1 VLTSLFGLLASI
13 VLGFTTYA
21 QNSISTPFG
30 FHTQTIRHFTQS
42 GQQGNFTLIGS
53 PSFTKGSYTI
63 ADVFGINNEFGLS
76 QGDSE
81 VSDKIWVVDNS
92 NGINEWSQIYYQH
105 AFPPFFTEGWRQIGG
120 GDVDVSTKTIPQNA
134 SIFLQSGLR
143 SLETVR
149 PDMSSVSFAYLL
161 NVPPCVTYEAKSG
174 TFNFF
179 SRGIPVGIS
188 LIDTGIQTSPGYTKS
203 DTFNPADILWL
214 PNGTWNA
221 HTHGYSQFF
230 YTEDFPPFF
239 TEGWKQ
245 VGKGNED
252 MSNILLTSSFAIQTK
267 GPGGEIRIC
276 KPLWA
281 KIETS
286 FPGAPPIPHVEV
298 TIDIDL
304 DRFVINWVSASSNIR
319 YSIEAWDEQSQ
330 QWLTVLVN
338 DPIGSGVVVYNWA
351 SLSALGSAIGRV
363 VSEWI
368 LPPEEQP

>member
-1 VLTSLFGLLASI
+1 MKVLASLFGLLASF
-13 VLGFTTYA
+13 VLGSTTYA
-21 QNSISTPFG
+21 QRSISTPFG

-81 VSDKIWVVDNS
+81 VGDKIWVVDNS
-92 NGINEWSQIYYQH
+92 DGVNEWSQIYYQH

-120 GDVDVSTKTIPQNA
+120 GDFDASTKTIPQNA
-134 SIFLQSGLR
+134 SIFLQSG
-143 SLETVR
+143 VGAINR
-149 PDMSSVSFAYLL
+149 PDMSDVSFGYLL

-179 SRGIPVGIS
+179 SRGIPVGIP
-188 LIDTGIQTSPGYTKS
+188 LTDTGIQVSPGYTKGDS
-203 DTFNPADILWL
+203 QSADILWL
-214 PNGTWNA
+214 PNGVWNA
-221 HTHGYSQFF
+221 QPHGYSQFF
-230 YTEDFPPFF
+230 YTEDLPPFF

-252 MSNILLTSSFAIQTK
+252 MSMVLLTPSFAIQTK
-267 GPGGEIRIC
+267 GPGGKIRVC
-276 KPLWA
+276 NPLWA

-286 FPGAPPIPHVEV
+286 FPGAPPVPEVTV
-298 TIDIDL
+298 TIDLDL
-304 DRFVINWVSASSNIR
+304 DLFVINWVSASSNIR
-319 YSIEAWDEQSQ
+319 YSIEAWDEWSR
-330 QWLTVLVN
+330 QWFTVLVN
-338 DPIGSGVVVYNWA
+338 DPVGAGVVVYNYA
-351 SLSALGSAIGRV
+351 NISTLGSAIGHV

-368 LPPEEQP
+368 TPPQ

>member
-1 VLTSLFGLLASI
+1 VLASLFGLLASI

-30 FHTQTIRHFTQS
+30 FHTQTIRHFTQN

-63 ADVFGINNEFGLS
+63 ADIFGINNEFGLS

-81 VSDKIWVVDNS
+81 VGDKIW
-92 NGINEWSQIYYQH
+92 INDPETNYWSQIYYQYS
-105 AFPPFFTEGWRQIGG
+105 FPPFFTEGWRQIGG

-134 SIFLQSGLR
+134 SIFLQSGVGALH
-143 SLETVR
+143 R
-149 PDMSSVSFAYLL
+149 PDMSNVSFAYLL

-179 SRGIPVGIS
+179 SRGIPIGIP
-188 LIDTGIQTSPGYTKS
+188 LMDTGIQISPGYMKGDS
-203 DTFNPADILWL
+203 QSADILWI

-221 HTHGYSQFF
+221 HPHGYSQFF
-230 YTEDFPPFF
+230 YTQDLPPFF

-267 GPGGEIRIC
+267 GPGGEIRVC
-276 KPLWA
+276 NPLWS
-281 KIETS
+281 KIETA
-286 FPGAPPIPHVEV
+286 FPGAPPVPLLEV
-298 TIDIDL
+298 MIDL
-304 DRFVINWVSASSNIR
+304 QQDRFVVSWISSSSNIR
-319 YSIEAWDEQSQ
+319 YSIEAWDEWSH
-330 QWLTVLVN
+330 QWSVVLVN
-338 DPIGSGVVVYNWA
+338 DPVAAGQIVNNWA
-351 SLSALGSAIGRV
+351 GLSMGSAIGRV

-368 LPPEEQP
+368 LPPEQQP